1 MTVVLDVSGA
11 MEILFRTAK
20 AERFGEVLQNA
31 EIRFSSE
38 MYIPE
43 LSNTLWKYLITN
55 QLTKDQC
62 LNYIDEGIKLVDHFI
77 DSKELWQEAFHEAAN
92 HHHPVYDMF
101 YAVAARRQSGTLI
114 TNDGPLANICKQLKI
129 PVVFDIEA

>member
-20 AERFGEVLQNA
+20 AERFGEVLRNA
-31 EIRFSSE
+31 AIRFSSE

-43 LSNTLWKYLITN
+43 LSNTLWKYQITN
-55 QLTKDQC
+55 RLTKDQC

-92 HHHPVYDMF
+92 YHHPVYDMF
-101 YAVAARRQSGTLI
+101 YAITARRQSGTLI

-129 PVVFDIEA
+129 PVIFDRE